1 MELCAAKVFHEEVVE
16 EGVKLSATVVEL
28 GNSYIILL
36 CEGESENLGT
46 LSVSLPAKI
55 GTSISR
61 PPLSSVLL
69 GERSAILARL
79 IAERVAALTNKIAL
93 VSVFLKTLNEQKT
106 GQVFIRLLEKIL
118 KEKIGGART

>member
-1 MELCAAKVFHEEVVE
+1 MCAARVFHEEVVE

-36 CEGESENLGT
+36 SEGESENLGT
-46 LSVSLPAKI
+46 LSVSLPTRI
-55 GTSISR
+55 GTTLSR

-79 IAERVAALTNKIAL
+79 IAERIAALTNKMAL
-93 VSVFLKTLNEQKT
+93 VSVFLKSLSEQKA
-106 GQVFIRLLEKIL
+106 GQIFMRLLEKIFR
-118 KEKIGGART
+118 EKIGGRGV